1 MKVNEKKTN
10 LIFSRNTKQLSKKYS
25 NILAGEW
32 LLSSN
37 IKKNY
42 SYKVSKYH
50 WEKKEKRLKGF
61 KSVKKIY
68 KKTLKS
74 LVLYLNKYHGTNYNN
89 KYWEIIVYN
98 LLSRYIFFV
107 YDRWRIVEDIKKKN
121 QLSRVKVFSYPKNFF
136 IRKNSMNAY
145 KNLESKEWNDWI
157 FSEIIKEFNIP
168 NSTIKVIK
176 KKKMEFKSPWAKR
189 FESSN
194 SSLTSLKFKYS
205 LSIRNKNDY
214 FIKNLEMPK
223 LEKLKLNFLLG
234 QIFFKYNDLKLD
246 NFKVTKK
253 RFKLNVF
260 KKTGNKFENFL
271 AKKLQQM
278 LPTNFLEGYKD
289 IIKNLKYLN
298 WPNDPKTIITSYDCA
313 FNDLFKIYTA
323 NKIMNGSKLFIF
335 QHGSAGLHD
344 YCNSYYEKNVC
355 DKYFSWGNKSKDKIT
370 YPMFVSTTAG
380 KKIKKKNPRGILIPI
395 GEFSTFPSR
404 NTLFPRDFSTTKIYR
419 DNLIVFFSKVN
430 KKILKLSTVK
440 SHTTDL
446 DLFTTNDIRS
456 KFPNLKVNDF
466 RKLKTRV
473 FEDSVNFKLVVETMN
488 STGFLELL
496 NLNIPVILF
505 APKIF
510 FSAKKEYLKF
520 YKLLENVG
528 IIFFNATKAANFI
541 NKNYDNLDKWWNS
554 KKLQNNRKIFCE
566 NMCRSRKNPG
576 LFLAQSIK
584 KLSN

>member
-1 MKVNEKKTN
+1 
-10 LIFSRNTKQLSKKYS
+10 
-25 NILAGEW
+25 
-32 LLSSN
+32 
-37 IKKNY
+37 
-42 SYKVSKYH
+42 
-50 WEKKEKRLKGF
+50 
-61 KSVKKIY
+61 
-68 KKTLKS
+68 
-74 LVLYLNKYHGTNYNN
+74 
-89 KYWEIIVYN
+89 
-98 LLSRYIFFV
+98 
-107 YDRWRIVEDIKKKN
+107 
-121 QLSRVKVFSYPKNFF
+121 
-136 IRKNSMNAY
+136 
-145 KNLESKEWNDWI
+145 
-157 FSEIIKEFNIP
+157 
-168 NSTIKVIK
+168 
-176 KKKMEFKSPWAKR
+176 
-189 FESSN
+189 
-194 SSLTSLKFKYS
+194 
-205 LSIRNKNDY
+205 
-214 FIKNLEMPK
+214 MPR
-223 LEKLKLNFLLG
+223 LEKLKLHFLLR

-260 KKTGNKFENFL
+260 KKTRNKFENFL
-271 AKKLQQM
+271 EKNLQQT

-313 FNDLFKIYTA
+313 FNDPFKIYTA

-419 DNLIVFFSKVN
+419 DNLIIFLSKLN

-440 SHTTDL
+440 THTAGW

-496 NLNIPVILF
+496 NLNIPVVLF
-505 APKIF
+505 TPKDF
-510 FSAKKEYLKF
+510 FTVKREYLKF
-520 YKLLENVG
+520 FKLLENVG

-541 NKNYDNLDKWWNS
+541 NKNYDNLDEWWNS

>member
-1 MKVNEKKTN
+1 
-10 LIFSRNTKQLSKKYS
+10 
-25 NILAGEW
+25 
-32 LLSSN
+32 
-37 IKKNY
+37 
-42 SYKVSKYH
+42 
-50 WEKKEKRLKGF
+50 
-61 KSVKKIY
+61 
-68 KKTLKS
+68 
-74 LVLYLNKYHGTNYNN
+74 
-89 KYWEIIVYN
+89 
-98 LLSRYIFFV
+98 
-107 YDRWRIVEDIKKKN
+107 
-121 QLSRVKVFSYPKNFF
+121 
-136 IRKNSMNAY
+136 
-145 KNLESKEWNDWI
+145 
-157 FSEIIKEFNIP
+157 
-168 NSTIKVIK
+168 
-176 KKKMEFKSPWAKR
+176 
-189 FESSN
+189 
-194 SSLTSLKFKYS
+194 
-205 LSIRNKNDY
+205 
-214 FIKNLEMPK
+214 
-223 LEKLKLNFLLG
+223 
-234 QIFFKYNDLKLD
+234 
-246 NFKVTKK
+246 
-253 RFKLNVF
+253 
-260 KKTGNKFENFL
+260 
-271 AKKLQQM
+271 
-278 LPTNFLEGYKD
+278 
-289 IIKNLKYLN
+289 
-298 WPNDPKTIITSYDCA
+298 
-313 FNDLFKIYTA
+313 
-323 NKIMNGSKLFIF
+323 MNGSKLFIF

-566 NMCRSRKNPG
+566 NMCRSRKNSS
-576 LFLAQSIK
+576 LFLAQSLK